1 MTPRF
6 ELLFVVFAFALLF
19 GMLELARRRRVRGK
33 YMLIWLVLC
42 GAVLGL
48 ALVPESISRLA
59 EVMGVVSGPNALF
72 FVAIT
77 LILLMLVELSAIAT
91 NLHRQNRTLLKQVSL
106 LTWRIEELEH
116 AGTDRAG
123 PPA

>member
-1 MTPRF
+1 MTSRF
-6 ELLFVVFAFALLF
+6 ELLFVFFAFALFF

-33 YMLIWLVLC
+33 YMLIWLVVC

-48 ALVPESISRLA
+48 ALVPESVNHLA
-59 EVMGVVSGPNALF
+59 EAMGVVEGPNALF

-106 LTWRIEELEH
+106 LTWRVEELER
-116 AGTDRAG
+116 GDPTG

>member
-48 ALVPESISRLA
+48 ALVPESINRLA
-59 EVMGVVSGPNALF
+59 ELMGVVSGPNALF

-91 NLHRQNRTLLKQVSL
+91 NLHRQNRSLLKQVSL

-116 AGTDRAG
+116 TGTDRAG

>member
-91 NLHRQNRTLLKQVSL
+91 NLHRQNRSLLKQVSL

-116 AGTDRAG
+116 TGTDRAG